1 MTGKRALLPAL
12 FLSAAAVLLAGCGG
26 PNLFDHVRVFGSS
39 GICWTIV
46 VVLDIIALIE
56 VAGSSR
62 STGDKL
68 VWALI
73 ILFFPLFGCIVY
85 YLFARK

>member
-1 MTGKRALLPAL
+1 MSNRAIIPAI

-26 PNLFDHVRVFGSS
+26 PNLFDHVRAFGHM

-46 VVLDIIALIE
+46 VILDVIALIE

-62 STGDKL
+62 STGDKVL
-68 VWALI
+68 WALI
-73 ILFFPLFGCIVY
+73 IIFFPLFGCIIY
-85 YLFARK
+85 YLFSRK